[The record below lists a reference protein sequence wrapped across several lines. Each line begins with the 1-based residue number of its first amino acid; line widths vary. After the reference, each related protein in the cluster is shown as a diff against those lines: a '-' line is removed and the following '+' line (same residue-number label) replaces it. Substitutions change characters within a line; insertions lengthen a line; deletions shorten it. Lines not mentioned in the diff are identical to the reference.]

1 MEDLSILSI
10 ERKNRNLG
18 SQRSRSPSS
27 LAKEV
32 VDKMFKNSSV
42 EMMAKHFRDLNVEK
56 CGTLDGEVVER
67 GLRLQGANLSQGD
80 MKEFLDAAKS
90 PHRKNRVD
98 YRKLLNLMHNAD
110 LPEEVFCCHVQRKCL
125 TAK

>member
-1 MEDLSILSI
+1 MLIVVVRWIIEDLSILSI
-10 ERKNRNLG
+10 RREKNRNLS
-18 SQRSRSPSS
+18 SQRGRSPSS

-67 GLRLQGANLSQGD
+67 GLRLQGANLSQQD
-80 MKEFLDAAKS
+80 MKEFLDAMKS
-90 PHRKNRVD
+90 P
-98 YRKLLNLMHNAD
+98 
-110 LPEEVFCCHVQRKCL
+110 
-125 TAK
+125 